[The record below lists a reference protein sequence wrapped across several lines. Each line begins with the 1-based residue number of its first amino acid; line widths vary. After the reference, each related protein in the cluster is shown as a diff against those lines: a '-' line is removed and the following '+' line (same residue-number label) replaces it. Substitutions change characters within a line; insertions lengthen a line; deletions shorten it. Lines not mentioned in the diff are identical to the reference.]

1 MISCD
6 EAAVICNKTQ
16 YKEASSWERFKLKFH
31 LFMCRTCSAFTKKNT
46 QLTTLCE
53 RANLRALSD
62 NEKAQMKKR
71 LEEGY

>member
-6 EAAVICNKTQ
+6 EAAVISNKTQ
-16 YKEASSWERFKLKFH
+16 YKEASFWERIKLNFH
-31 LFMCRTCSAFTKKNT
+31 LFMCRACSAFSKKNT

-62 NEKAQMKKR
+62 NDKAQMKQR
-71 LEEGY
+71 LKEVR